1 MFSLKIVR
9 RIANNLKIKNRNMI
23 LMIIIILLCS
33 YFSYYT
39 IYGKSGILHY
49 FEIKEEIEKKKAIK
63 NKLRKKLDSQ
73 KDMIGSIK
81 TDNLDLDLLDEQTR
95 KKLGYA
101 KDDEIIIYE
110 E

>member
-1 MFSLKIVR
+1 MLSLV
-9 RIANNLKIKNRNMI
+9 KIKNNLSKNTLLLI
-23 LMIIIILLCS
+23 GVFLLCS

-39 IYGKSGILHY
+39 IYGNGGIFHY
-49 FEIKEEIEKKKAIK
+49 FKAKEDIIERKNIKKKLESELSKQKRKIK
-63 NKLRKKLDSQ
+63 
-73 KDMIGSIK
+73 SIK

-101 KDDEIIIYE
+101 KSDEYILYE